1 MIEEKRM
8 CFCYKEKGVVLL
20 HCILNRDWFG
30 NLELMDFGI
39 FFSFV
44 GIVCFEKDLM
54 QDTDD
59 VERNKCMTRT
69 NTIIEINERRTN
81 FCYEYFEAT

>member
-1 MIEEKRM
+1 
-8 CFCYKEKGVVLL
+8 
-20 HCILNRDWFG
+20 
-30 NLELMDFGI
+30 MDFGI